1 MIAIRPY
8 NEQFTVSETTQPP
21 IHNTQYAPTT
31 APYNTP
37 LHFTSQHPLLL
48 TIAAP
53 CEPPLTHGPH
63 PLYPI
68 QQPPNPARH
77 LRRFSN
83 GPAAPPPRNS
93 RRTLGPKQPPPGQ
106 GARPPPT
113 HRSPAH
119 HPHTI
124 VHTPTHPHTQGQPP
138 THHRNKRHRKR
149 RTARDL
155 EGR

>member
-1 MIAIRPY
+1 MNVIRPH

-21 IHNTQYAPTT
+21 IYNTQSHL
-31 APYNTP
+31 YNTP

-68 QQPPNPARH
+68 RQPPNPARH

-93 RRTLGPKQPPPGQ
+93 RRTLGPKQPPPGR
-106 GARPPPT
+106 GALHPPT
-113 HRSPAH
+113 HRSPAR

-124 VHTPTHPHTQGQPP
+124 VHTPTHPQTATHAPP
-138 THHRNKRHRKR
+138 PHPPQKTPH
-149 RTARDL
+149 
-155 EGR
+155 GP